1 MAKIFLVED
10 DPELRE
16 VMATLFRL
24 EGYEYETFA
33 EAKKALKR
41 FSDSP
46 PDLVITDLKLPQMS
60 GLELLKEL
68 KSIDPLCPVIVITAF
83 GTPETA
89 VEALKNG
96 AYDYILKPFDVEE
109 LKLTIKKAIESN
121 ELRRE
126 NILLR
131 QQLQLKYG
139 FDNII
144 GSSFE
149 MIEVF
154 DLIRRIKDLKTNV
167 LILGESGTGKELV
180 ARAIHYNSERR
191 DKPFVAINCG
201 AIPEN
206 LMESELFGHK
216 KGAFTGAIQNKD
228 GLLKIA
234 DKGTVFFDEIGELP
248 LHLQVKLLRFLQ
260 NKTFTPVGSTEEETV
275 DVRVIAASNKDLEA
289 EVIQGK
295 FREDLYY
302 RLNVVQINLPP
313 LRARKEDIPLLANYF
328 LEKYTKELNKNIK
341 KISNE
346 AMELLIN
353 YPFPG
358 NVRELENA
366 IERAIALETTDTL
379 LPESLPAKIS
389 RFNHTAEKEKFT
401 LPEKGLNLEETMRE
415 IEKDLL
421 LQAIKRSKRIE
432 EAAQLL
438 NLNPR
443 VFRYKL
449 HKHGIDW
456 KKLKA

>member
-1 MAKIFLVED
+1 MSMVFVIED

-16 VMATLFRL
+16 VMATILRV
-24 EGYEYETFA
+24 EGYEYETFPEGKSA
-33 EAKKALKR
+33 IKR
-41 FSDSP
+41 FSENP
-46 PDLVITDLKLPQMS
+46 ADLVLTDLKLPEMN
-60 GLELLKEL
+60 GLEILKEIKGL
-68 KSIDPLCPVIVITAF
+68 EPNIPVIVITAF
-83 GTPETA
+83 GTTESA

-96 AYDYILKPFDVEE
+96 AYDYIQKPFDVDE
-109 LKLTIKKAIESN
+109 LKLTIRKALESTS
-121 ELRRE
+121 LRRE
-126 NILLR
+126 NILLK
-131 QQLQLKYG
+131 QQLRLKYG

-149 MIEVF
+149 MVQVF
-154 DLIRRIKDLKTNV
+154 DLIRRIKDLKTNI

-191 DKPFVAINCG
+191 EKPFVAINCG

-216 KGAFTGAIQNKD
+216 KGSFTGAVANKD

-234 DKGTVFFDEIGELP
+234 DKGTVFFDEIGEMSP
-248 LHLQVKLLRFLQ
+248 HLQVKLLRFLQ
-260 NKTFTPVGSTEEETV
+260 DKTFTSVGGTEVESV
-275 DVRVIAASNKDLEA
+275 DVRLIAASNKDLEA
-289 EVIQGK
+289 EIMQGR

-328 LEKYTKELNKNIK
+328 VEKYSRELNKDIK

-346 AMELLIN
+346 AMEVITS

-379 LPESLPAKIS
+379 LPESLPANLT
-389 RFNHTAEKEKFT
+389 RFNNKVNEKQFNF
-401 LPEKGLNLEETMRE
+401 PENGLDLKQTIIN
-415 IEKDLL
+415 IEKAFI
-421 LQAIKRSKRIE
+421 LQAIRKTSRID

-438 NLNPR
+438 KLSQR
-443 VFRYKL
+443 AFRYKL
-449 HKHGIDW
+449 QKLGIDW
-456 KKLKA
+456 KKLK

>member
-1 MAKIFLVED
+1 MSKVFVIED

-16 VMATLFRL
+16 VMATILRL
-24 EGYEYETFA
+24 ERYEYETFPEGKSA
-33 EAKKALKR
+33 IKR
-41 FSDSP
+41 FSENP
-46 PDLVITDLKLPQMS
+46 ADLIITDLKLPGIN
-60 GLELLKEL
+60 GLEILREIKGIE
-68 KSIDPLCPVIVITAF
+68 PNTPVIMITAY
-83 GTPETA
+83 GTTESA

-96 AYDYILKPFDVEE
+96 AYDYIQKPFDVEE
-109 LKLTIKKAIESN
+109 LKLTIRKALETTS
-121 ELRRE
+121 LRRE

-131 QQLQLKYG
+131 QQLRLKYG

-149 MIEVF
+149 MVQVF
-154 DLIRRIKDLKTNV
+154 DIIRRIKDLKTNI

-216 KGAFTGAIQNKD
+216 KGAFTGAVANKD

-234 DKGTVFFDEIGELP
+234 DKGTVFFDEIGEMSP
-248 LHLQVKLLRFLQ
+248 HLQVKLLRFLQ
-260 NKTFTPVGSTEEETV
+260 DKTFTPVGSTEELSV

-289 EVIQGK
+289 EVMQGR

-313 LRARKEDIPLLANYF
+313 LRARKDDIPLLANYF
-328 LEKYTKELNKNIK
+328 VEKYSRELNKDIK

-346 AMELLIN
+346 AMELLMN

-358 NVRELENA
+358 NVRELENV
-366 IERAIALETTDTL
+366 IERAIALETSDSL
-379 LPESLPAKIS
+379 FPESLPVKLTQSNNKVSESQFKLPENGLDLKQTISKI
-389 RFNHTAEKEKFT
+389 EKE
-401 LPEKGLNLEETMRE
+401 L
-415 IEKDLL
+415 I
-421 LQAIKRSKRIE
+421 LQAIQRTERVD

-438 NLNPR
+438 KLPLR
-443 VFRYKL
+443 GFRYRIKKL
-449 HKHGIDW
+449 GIDW
-456 KKLKA
+456 KKLK

>member
-1 MAKIFLVED
+1 MSKIFVIED

-16 VMATLFRL
+16 VMATILRV
-24 EGYEYETFA
+24 EGYEYETFGEGKSA
-33 EAKKALKR
+33 IKR
-41 FSDSP
+41 FSESP
-46 PDLVITDLKLPQMS
+46 ADLVITDLKLP
-60 GLELLKEL
+60 ELNGIEILKEL
-68 KSIDPLCPVIVITAF
+68 KGIEPNIPVIMITAY
-83 GTPETA
+83 GTTESA
-89 VEALKNG
+89 VEALKSG
-96 AYDYILKPFDVEE
+96 AYDYIQKPFDVEE
-109 LKLTIKKAIESN
+109 LKLTIKKALETTS
-121 ELRRE
+121 LRRE

-131 QQLQLKYG
+131 QQLRLKYG

-149 MIEVF
+149 MVQVF

-216 KGAFTGAIQNKD
+216 RGAFTGAVANKD

-234 DKGTVFFDEIGELP
+234 DKGTVFFDEIAEMP
-248 LHLQVKLLRFLQ
+248 PHLQVKLLRFLQ
-260 NKTFTPVGSTEEETV
+260 DRTFTPVGSTELESV
-275 DVRVIAASNKDLEA
+275 DVRVIAASNRDLEA
-289 EVIQGK
+289 EVMQGR

-328 LEKYTKELNKNIK
+328 VEKYARELNKDIK
-341 KISNE
+341 RISNS
-346 AMELLIN
+346 AMELLMN

-366 IERAIALETTDTL
+366 IERAVALETTDTI
-379 LPESLPAKIS
+379 LPESLPIKLTRI
-389 RFNHTAEKEKFT
+389 NNNLDKEQFK
-401 LPEKGLNLEETMRE
+401 LPEKGLDLEQTIMNIERE
-415 IEKDLL
+415 FI
-421 LQAIKRSKRIE
+421 LQALHRTSRIE

-438 NLNPR
+438 GLKER
-443 VFRYKL
+443 ALRYKL
-449 HKHGIDW
+449 KKHGIDW
-456 KKLKA
+456 RKLK

>member
-1 MAKIFLVED
+1 MSRVFVIED

-16 VMATLFRL
+16 VMATILRL
-24 EGYEYETFA
+24 NGYEYETFPEGRGA
-33 EAKKALKR
+33 IKR
-41 FSDSP
+41 FSENP
-46 PDLVITDLKLPQMS
+46 ADLVITDLKLPEMD
-60 GLELLKEL
+60 GLEVLKEI
-68 KSIDPLCPVIVITAF
+68 KTIEPNTPVIVITAF
-83 GTPETA
+83 GTTESA

-96 AYDYILKPFDVEE
+96 AYDYIQKPFDVDE
-109 LKLTIKKAIESN
+109 LKLTIKKALETTS
-121 ELRRE
+121 LRRE

-131 QQLQLKYG
+131 QQLRLKYG

-149 MIEVF
+149 MVQVF
-154 DLIRRIKDLKTNV
+154 DLIRRIKDLKTNI

-216 KGAFTGAIQNKD
+216 KGSFTGAVANKD

-234 DKGTVFFDEIGELP
+234 DKGTVFFDEIGEMP
-248 LHLQVKLLRFLQ
+248 IHLQVKLLRFLQ
-260 NKTFTPVGSTEEETV
+260 DKTFTPVGATEPESV

-289 EVIQGK
+289 EVMQGR

-313 LRARKEDIPLLANYF
+313 LRARREDIPLLANYF
-328 LEKYTKELNKNIK
+328 VEKYSRELNKDIK
-341 KISNE
+341 RISNE
-346 AMELLIN
+346 AMELLMN

-366 IERAIALETTDTL
+366 IEWAIALETSDTL
-379 LPESLPAKIS
+379 LPESLPLKLIQK
-389 RFNHTAEKEKFT
+389 RQGMDEEQFN
-401 LPEKGLNLEETMRE
+401 LPEDGLDLEQTIAR
-415 IEKDLL
+415 IERGFII
-421 LQAIKRSKRIE
+421 QAIRRTKRLE
-432 EAAQLL
+432 EAAGLL
-438 NLNPR
+438 KLSQR
-443 VFRYKL
+443 SLRYKL
-449 HKHGIDW
+449 QRYGIDW
-456 KKLKA
+456 RKLK